1 MPDPVC
7 RTMTRHKIIIAGAGG
22 MGSATGLLL
31 KELGD
36 FEVDLFLGDSR
47 REQAQ
52 AAVRWIQEGSERP
65 GTVTAFHLPPDGT
78 SPEVEALLHGA
89 DILLDCLPGEQAPR
103 MARLARQHGL
113 HYANLTE
120 HVRETEEVIGIA
132 EGAEQGYVL
141 QTGLAPGFVNVL
153 ANALHQAFCREHG
166 NGIVDRI
173 IMRVGALTP
182 TVQAPSFYSFTWSTI
197 GVATEYVEPATV
209 IRDFRRT
216 QVPSLSDRKPIVI
229 NGVLYE
235 EDFTSGGAADLPD
248 YFEGKVQSLDYKT
261 LRHPGHYGWV
271 QKALAEAPED
281 ADPAHYLHER
291 MQTAI
296 PFAEQDLVVIYAAV
310 ERCGEDGFVRRIE
323 SSRVIYPCQVGRHH
337 LKAIQATTSAGLA
350 ESARLLLTQGYRGIC
365 LQSQIDPHTFMS
377 GPFVSR
383 IYG

>member
-1 MPDPVC
+1 MS
-7 RTMTRHKIIIAGAGG
+7 RHKIVIAGAGG

-36 FEVDLFLGDSR
+36 FEVDLFLGDSQQER
-47 REQAQ
+47 AQ
-52 AAVRWIQEGSERP
+52 AAARWIQEGSEKP
-65 GTVTAFHLPPDGT
+65 GSVAAFHLPPDGT
-78 SPEVEALLHGA
+78 TPEVDTLLQGA

-103 MARLARQHGL
+103 MARMARRYGL

-120 HVRETEEVIGIA
+120 HVRETEEVTEIA
-132 EGAEQGYVL
+132 EGAEQGYIL

-153 ANALHQAFCREHG
+153 ANALYRAFCREHG
-166 NGIVDRI
+166 SGTVDRI

-182 TVQAPSFYSFTWSTI
+182 AVQAPAFYSFTWSTI

-216 QVPSLSDRKPIVI
+216 EVPSLSDRKPIVI

-235 EDFTSGGAADLPD
+235 EDFTSGGAADLPAS
-248 YFEGKVQSLDYKT
+248 FEGKVQSLDYKT

-271 QKALAEAPED
+271 RKVLAEAPEGV
-281 ADPAHYLHER
+281 DPAHYLHER
-291 MQTAI
+291 MQSSI
-296 PFAEQDLVVIYAAV
+296 PVAEDDLVVIHASV
-310 ERCGEDGFVRRIE
+310 ERSGEDGFVRRIE
-323 SSRVIYPCQVGRHH
+323 SSRVIYPCQVGRRH

-350 ESARLLLTQGYRGIC
+350 ESARLLLTQSYRGVC
-365 LQSQIDPHTFMS
+365 LQSQIDPHSFMA

-383 IYG
+383 VYG